1 VIQIGAL
8 VLKPKVLLGEGRHAQ
23 VWLVKETKSKVRYAC
38 KAINAE
44 EEERR
49 QIALAEA
56 ELLRK
61 MGRHPHIISYCG
73 HVDDVLEGARDSRGA
88 RVVFI
93 LMELAAHGSLADDI
107 AKRRGS
113 PEANQTMR
121 PFSEQEALRLLRHLC
136 RGLDRLHG
144 ERPHPVA
151 LRDLKA
157 ENVLVCDGPTYKL
170 CDLGSAA
177 VLRPKSVPRSAAERT
192 RNAEHLLDVTT
203 PAYRAPEMA
212 QAWGEDDAAGT
223 ASDIWALGCE
233 PLGQTVDT
241 WTEPATGLGIRTRS
255 LTSV

>member
-1 VIQIGAL
+1 MGASSSRVIQIGAL

-121 PFSEQEALRLLRHLC
+121 PFSEQEALR
-136 RGLDRLHG
+136 
-144 ERPHPVA
+144 
-151 LRDLKA
+151 DLKA